1 MDTPREA
8 LLQTAC
14 AWSQQRAA
22 RMRALLLQNHSLR
35 TGALYESL
43 APEAELQGS
52 TLTAGARMR
61 EYGLFVDAGLG
72 RGRGPTYDGK
82 SLFAARPGRR
92 PFFSP
97 EWGQG
102 RRVLLFRLHL
112 ALRAQLQQRL
122 QALQLPPVQMD
133 L

>member
-8 LLQTAC
+8 LLQTAR

-61 EYGLFVDAGLG
+61 EVRPLCRRGAGA
-72 RGRGPTYDGK
+72 GP
-82 SLFAARPGRR
+82 RP
-92 PFFSP
+92 
-97 EWGQG
+97 
-102 RRVLLFRLHL
+102 
-112 ALRAQLQQRL
+112 
-122 QALQLPPVQMD
+122 
-133 L
+133 

>member
-8 LLQTAC
+8 LLQTARAC
-14 AWSQQRAA
+14 SQQRAA

-72 RGRGPTYDGK
+72 RGRGPSYDGK